1 MSYIRK
7 ITVLLLTDAWL
18 ENCHEEA
25 HLGVPRRAIGV
36 PVASN
41 VKGFDDVVNLLH
53 VLLRQLDHPR
63 VLLHSRCGCC
73 AGDGNDG
80 WQAGAVAL
88 AVNPA
93 DGELGWSA
101 ALFFGEALHLVDQ
114 LQVVVEG
121 GLLEAREC
129 GDITKVLDFG
139 DVLESAG
146 EDLPFF

>member
-1 MSYIRK
+1 ML
-7 ITVLLLTDAWL
+7 VLTNAWL
-18 ENCHEEA
+18 ETCHEEA

-36 PVASN
+36 PVTGN
-41 VKGFDDVVNLLH
+41 VKGLDDVVNLLH

-63 VLLHSRCGCC
+63 VLLHPCRGCC

-80 WQAGAVAL
+80 WQAGPVAL

-93 DGELGWSA
+93 DRELGWSA
-101 ALFFGEALHLVDQ
+101 ALFFGEGLDLVDQ

-129 GDITKVLDFG
+129 GDVAKVLDFG